1 MVKWYQWMPLF
12 LLLNAVVI
20 SMPHF
25 WVLLQEPFSDLL
37 DDLKTRVLEEKAL
50 EERVLKYSFVCIEV
64 M

>member
-1 MVKWYQWMPLF
+1 MPLF

-50 EERVLKYSFVCIEV
+50 EERVLKYSFVFIEV

>member
-20 SMPHF
+20 SMPHY

-37 DDLKTRVLEEKAL
+37 DDLKTRVLKKDAL
-50 EERVLKYSFVCIEV
+50 DERVLKYAFFSLK
-64 M
+64 